1 MRSDRPFPFACLWFE
16 LFSVAALLLAT
27 GGGCTGTIEGGAS
40 SVPPSSGSGGATGTP
55 RGTDPGRVAI
65 HRLNNLEY
73 ANTVRDLLGIDAN
86 VANFQAADCK
96 GDSFD
101 NIASECGVTDQ
112 QYDDY
117 FNAAVDLSER
127 TFADKAAAARV
138 MSCTPASVS
147 DVACFRSIIT
157 AWGLRAWRRPIRDD
171 EIPSLTRLAT
181 DAMASGEDATG
192 AVKQIVKA
200 MLASPNFLYRIEMDP
215 DPSSTDVHPLNGYEL
230 ASRLSYLHWST
241 MPDQTLFDLAAS
253 GALLRDDTLTA
264 QVDRMLADAKGQMFV
279 KRFAGQWLGMDKV
292 LTHMVLPLAFPMLT
306 DALKKAMY
314 QEGLAYFQDF
324 LTGDG
329 QMKDFFK
336 AKVNFPNATLA
347 MLYGLSGVTGDQTQ
361 RVENMVPNR
370 QGFLGLAGFLT
381 ISSIE
386 YRTAPTLRG
395 KWVLENL
402 LCQGVL
408 MPPNDPN
415 KPIPKLDDPAN
426 PDAMTMGQSENV
438 AVRLAAH
445 RTHPEC
451 MSCHGV
457 LDPIGLGL
465 ENFDG
470 IGQYR
475 SSYANGDKI
484 DASGIY
490 DGKPFSGLP
499 ALINLIT
506 DPAAGHN
513 KEAMDCVTKKLMI
526 YSLSRL
532 LNPMTDDPY
541 QQQISQS
548 WNGGSVKDLLKLIVL
563 SQTFRFRR
571 GDAM

>member
-1 MRSDRPFPFACLWFE
+1 
-16 LFSVAALLLAT
+16 LFSVAALLLAA
-27 GGGCTGTIEGGAS
+27 GGGCTGTIEGAPTGF
-40 SVPPSSGSGGATGTP
+40 PPSSGSGGSTVTP
-55 RGTDPGRVAI
+55 RGTDPGRVAV

-73 ANTVRDLLGIDAN
+73 ANTVRDLLGVEAN
-86 VANFQAADCK
+86 VANFQGADCK

-112 QYDDY
+112 QYSDY
-117 FNAAVDLSER
+117 FDAAVDLSER

-138 MSCTPASVS
+138 MTCTPASIS
-147 DVACFRSIIT
+147 DVACFRTIIT
-157 AWGLRAWRRPIRDD
+157 TWGLRAWRRPIKND
-171 EIPSLTRLAT
+171 EVSSLTKLAT

-200 MLASPNFLYRIEMDP
+200 MLASPNFLYRIEIDP
-215 DPSSTDVHPLNGYEL
+215 NPLSTDVHPLNGYEL

-241 MPDQTLFDLAAS
+241 MPDQTLLDLAAS
-253 GALLRDDTLTA
+253 GTLLRDETLTA
-264 QVDRMLADAKGQMFV
+264 QVDRMLADANSQRFV

-306 DALKKAMY
+306 DAMKKAMY
-314 QEGLAYFQDF
+314 EEGLAYFQDF
-324 LTGDG
+324 LTGNG

-347 MLYGLSGVTGDQTQ
+347 TLYGLGGVTGDQAQ

-408 MPPNDPN
+408 MPPMDPN
-415 KPIPKLDDPAN
+415 KPIPKLDDPADSN
-426 PDAMTMGQSENV
+426 AMTTSQSENV

-451 MSCHGV
+451 MGCHSV

-490 DGKPFSGLP
+490 DGKPFSGLSE
-499 ALINLIT
+499 LINLIT
-506 DPAAGHN
+506 DPAAAHN
-513 KEAMDCVTKKLMI
+513 KEMIECATKKLMI
-526 YSLSRL
+526 YALSRL
-532 LNPMTDDPY
+532 FDPITDDPY
-541 QQQISQS
+541 VQQIGQS
-548 WNGGSVKDLLKLIVL
+548 WNGGSVKDLLKLVVL
-563 SQTFRFRR
+563 SETFRFRH
-571 GDAM
+571 GEAM